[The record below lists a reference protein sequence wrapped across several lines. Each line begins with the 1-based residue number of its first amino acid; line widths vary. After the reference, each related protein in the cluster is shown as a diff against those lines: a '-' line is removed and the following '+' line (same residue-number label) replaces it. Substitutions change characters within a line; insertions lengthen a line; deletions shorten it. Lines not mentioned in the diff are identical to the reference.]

1 MELVLMKN
9 LILSFFATILF
20 TTFSYGTTIHVPED
34 FSTIQE
40 GLNTANEGDTVLV
53 ASGTYGENIEW
64 PNINGI
70 NLIGE
75 NQENT
80 IIDGGGFGTV
90 IRFSGAGNIDN
101 TTRIERFTITNG
113 YGSGLDGAG
122 IELSFAADPRLSNLS
137 IIDNYGEGIYCS
149 ESSPQIINTTITAN
163 SENRIRCIGWGASPD
178 LIEVAIVE
186 NASSVYFA
194 ELISGKNRQIQKMI
208 LLK

>member
-1 MELVLMKN
+1 MKN
-9 LILSFFATILF
+9 PILSFLATILF
-20 TTFSYGTTIHVPED
+20 TIFSYGTTIHVPED

-122 IELSFAADPRLSNLS
+122 IELSFAADSRLSNLS

-163 SENRIRCIGWGASPD
+163 SENGIRCIGWGASPD

>member
-1 MELVLMKN
+1 MKN
-9 LILSFFATILF
+9 PILSFLATILF
-20 TTFSYGTTIHVPED
+20 TIFSYGTTIHVPED
-34 FSTIQE
+34 FSTLQE
-40 GLNTANEGDTVLV
+40 GLNTANEGDAVLV

-64 PNINGI
+64 PNINGV

-122 IELSFAADPRLSNLS
+122 IELSFAADPRLSNLP

-149 ESSPQIINTTITAN
+149 ESSPQIINTTISAN
-163 SENRIRCIGWGASPD
+163 SENGIRCIGWGASPD
-178 LIEVAIVE
+178 LIEVTIVE
-186 NASSVYFA
+186 NASSVYFV

>member
-9 LILSFFATILF
+9 PILSFLATILF

-40 GLNTANEGDTVLV
+40 GLNTANEGDIVLV
-53 ASGTYGENIEW
+53 ASRTYGENIEW

-122 IELSFAADPRLSNLS
+122 IELSFAADSRLSNLS

-163 SENRIRCIGWGASPD
+163 SENGIRCIGWGASPD